1 MLAKMM
7 LPAGA
12 GAAAATIANGAA
24 GALKATRGVVVPQ
37 TGGKAKMRAILE
49 LAFGGIHIAGRAA
62 NALGGI
68 VLDIWPS
75 RWTVMVATATFSTS
89 FRSTSFQRVL
99 KRMPKLGSTNFICS
113 SYKHS

>member
-1 MLAKMM
+1 MM

-49 LAFGGIHIAGRAA
+49 LAFGGIHHCERTVDGR
-62 NALGGI
+62 LGQTI
-68 VLDIWPS
+68 
-75 RWTVMVATATFSTS
+75 S
-89 FRSTSFQRVL
+89 FDVS
-99 KRMPKLGSTNFICS
+99 
-113 SYKHS
+113 